1 VFPKRQKQWLDV
13 YKAALLEP
21 DVQKMP
27 KRIVVA
33 RTALQERLRDLQ
45 SGRGNYVEQLEID
58 YAIRNLGV
66 AERMTGT
73 GAKRR

>member
-1 VFPKRQKQWLDV
+1 VLPKRQKQWLDG

-45 SGRGNYVEQLEID
+45 RGRGNYVEQLEID

-73 GAKRR
+73 EAKRR